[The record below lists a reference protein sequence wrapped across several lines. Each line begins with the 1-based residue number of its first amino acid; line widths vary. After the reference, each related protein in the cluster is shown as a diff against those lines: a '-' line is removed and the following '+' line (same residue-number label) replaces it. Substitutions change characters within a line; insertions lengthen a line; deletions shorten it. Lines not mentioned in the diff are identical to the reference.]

1 MEHFFFLDLFG
12 RGGGGGSS
20 GGHGGGGGSGA
31 EIIALIGYFPS
42 YYLGKLIKKLLPRKA
57 ELIVSASFAAAF
69 SIILLIFGIAGGSFG
84 TLFMI
89 FIISGIWAGWGA
101 AFFGVWDRLKKRSQV
116 AGKVIAAA
124 GTRDPIW
131 NEPSMLAHAQQTF
144 LQYQYDW
151 STLNAMHTLSYT
163 TPAFARHSTLLLAVL
178 NELERKNIMANVQ
191 IRHSMIVDAY
201 STPDAAQG
209 SFTVAFEAS
218 ALDQLVDKDG
228 NVLFSDTKPFIEYW
242 QFIRSGSTWLVDSI
256 TQQTQNL
263 SAANTSIKQFAQVN
277 NMFYSLDMGW
287 LFLPTKG
294 ALMARGK
301 MGVSDI
307 NNHVVG
313 TYNNRLVQLYTFT
326 PAPNANNGSPLSW
339 LVLQLTLPKSY
350 GGIIIQ
356 RDKSFFAS
364 AQYQKPP
371 KGYAKYEFE
380 WPDFNKRYDVHATD
394 ADRLAAFELLN
405 PGFMAYLYDNDPG
418 IGIEVADNT
427 LYLFKYLGS
436 TTTTAVD
443 PLQYNRMLTIALK
456 AFKELRL

>member
-1 MEHFFFLDLFG
+1 MEHFFFLDIFG

-20 GGHGGGGGSGA
+20 SSGGGSGG

-69 SIILLIFGIAGGSFG
+69 SIILLILGIAGGTFG
-84 TLFMI
+84 AFFMI
-89 FIISGIWAGWGA
+89 LVISGIWAGWGA
-101 AFFGVWDRLKKRSQV
+101 AFFGVWDRLKKRSQK

-124 GTRDPIW
+124 GAHDPFW
-131 NEPSMLAHAQQTF
+131 NQNSMLAYAQQTF

-151 STLNAMHTLSYT
+151 STLNAMHTISYM

-191 IRHSMIVDAY
+191 IKHSIIVDAY
-201 STPDAAQG
+201 AAPDASQG

-228 NVLFSDTKPFIEYW
+228 KVLFSDTKPFIEYW
-242 QFIRSGSTWLVDSI
+242 QFIRSGSSWLLDSI

-263 SAANTSIKQFAQVN
+263 SAANASIKQFAHAN

-287 LFLPTKG
+287 LFLPTRG

-301 MGVSDI
+301 MGASDI

-326 PAPNANNGSPLSW
+326 PAPNASSGSNLNW

-356 RDKSFFAS
+356 PDKAFFKS

-371 KGYAKYEFE
+371 KGYSKYEFE

-427 LYLFKYLGS
+427 LYLFKYLGA
-436 TTTTAVD
+436 TTTAAVD
-443 PLQYNRMLTIALK
+443 PLQYNKMLTIALK
-456 AFKELRL
+456 AFKELQL